1 MILRVVLAAFCLVA
15 LAVSGLSV
23 YVRFTPLD
31 TARWHADVVT
41 SEPPARGTCTENIT
55 VLQNGARSVCVLPG
69 TPAEILARLDAT
81 ALSTR
86 RTTRLAGS
94 PGEGRVSWVSRSKL
108 IGYPDIITAQTTA
121 QTTGTRL
128 DVFSRQVYGGADFGV
143 NAARLQDWLTTF

>member
-1 MILRVVLAAFCLVA
+1 MSSDL
-15 LAVSGLSV
+15 
-23 YVRFTPLD
+23 
-31 TARWHADVVT
+31 ADVVT
-41 SEPPARGTCTENIT
+41 SDPPARGTCTENIT

-121 QTTGTRL
+121 QSSATAMTAGTRL
-128 DVFSRQVYGGADFGV
+128 DVFSRQVYGGTDFGV